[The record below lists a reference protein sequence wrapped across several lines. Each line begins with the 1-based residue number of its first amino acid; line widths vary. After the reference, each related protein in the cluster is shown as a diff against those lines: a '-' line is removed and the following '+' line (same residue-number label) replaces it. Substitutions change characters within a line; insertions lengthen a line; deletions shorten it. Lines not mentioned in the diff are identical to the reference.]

1 METTTEVIITP
12 APSLRPTFL
21 TVLCILTFIGSGWG
35 VYKGFSGYFTA
46 DMSAQIVSQAQDK
59 INDQMADNTQPA
71 FLKNMMGGMFSSMS
85 ADNIRKSSI
94 ISLVSCLLTLIG
106 AVMMWQLRKAGFY
119 LYIAGILISVV
130 MPIALFGGGLIGLM
144 AGGISAFI
152 GIIFI
157 ILYGVNMKYMVR

>member
-1 METTTEVIITP
+1 
-12 APSLRPTFL
+12 
-21 TVLCILTFIGSGWG
+21 
-35 VYKGFSGYFTA
+35 
-46 DMSAQIVSQAQDK
+46 
-59 INDQMADNTQPA
+59 
-71 FLKNMMGGMFSSMS
+71 
-85 ADNIRKSSI
+85 
-94 ISLVSCLLTLIG
+94 
-106 AVMMWQLRKAGFY
+106 VMMWQLRKAGFY